1 MYLLVKVIAINE
13 FGAPDKF
20 LEEQRDIPRPSADE
34 VLIRI
39 RAGSFNPIDYKLRQ
53 GRLGG
58 DLPMVLGHDAAG
70 IIEEV
75 GRNVGRLRVAD
86 EVWVYLGGPCSN
98 GAYAEYVSVPHEF
111 VTVKPRILSFEEAA
125 SVPVT
130 GLTANQSIRLK
141 ARPTGNHSVFVAGGS
156 GGLGSAAIQILQMIG
171 VEKLSRRPAGK
182 LAKNS

>member
-1 MYLLVKVIAINE
+1 MKVIVINE

-20 LEEQRDIPRPSADE
+20 SEEQRDIPRPSADE

-75 GRNVGRLRVAD
+75 GRNVGRLRVGD

-98 GAYAEYVSVPHEF
+98 GAYARSMLVCR
-111 VTVKPRILSFEEAA
+111 T
-125 SVPVT
+125 
-130 GLTANQSIRLK
+130 
-141 ARPTGNHSVFVAGGS
+141 
-156 GGLGSAAIQILQMIG
+156 
-171 VEKLSRRPAGK
+171 
-182 LAKNS
+182 NS